1 MHSQRPEDREGVLMD
16 RERTEKNIGRI
27 LFDAGRIT
35 EADIG
40 RALAHQRQE
49 GGLFGEALVALGL
62 VRPSE
67 VEWGLASQY
76 NLPYV
81 FPDASAVDPSL
92 ARIVTVDWAL
102 AHTALP
108 IARSGERITL
118 VVDSPLKTGAA
129 RELEARAGMPV
140 DLALGPPERIR
151 QVIRQV
157 FGEEGQGLGSLIS
170 SRALSLDELGS
181 LARMAQSPR
190 WGISVREG
198 QGIGWYQEE
207 LEVRRYRLK
216 PDWEAVLERMISP
229 SPGERLPARGEG
241 AWLAQIRQGGQSGVV
256 EVRGISTSLGF
267 ELLLTPREAPTREAE
282 EIQEPARSTIAEL
295 RLLLAAGPLVL
306 QIRSRPERMARELLP
321 RLPGLLLAEGHRS
334 LHLSRR
340 ELSSTPLA
348 GVLTLPLE
356 GPEGATARRL
366 RELEEFRFD
375 AVSVEV
381 APDHPIAWPAART
394 LAPAVFVWAA
404 RPTRTASGGYTS
416 PLKGV
421 EWTLDWKEAD
431 GGGSWGWS
439 LESVVASPEVGPA
452 EPQSTSTV
460 EESHA
465 PDR

>member
-1 MHSQRPEDREGVLMD
+1 MD

-35 EADIG
+35 ESDVG

-67 VEWGLASQY
+67 VDWGLASQY

-92 ARIVTVDWAL
+92 ARLVTVDWAL

-118 VVDSPLKTGAA
+118 VVDSPLKTEAA

-140 DLALGPPERIR
+140 DLALGPAEQIR
-151 QVIRQV
+151 QAIRQV
-157 FGEEGQGLGSLIS
+157 FGGEGQGGGSLIAT
-170 SRALSLDELGS
+170 RALSLDELGS
-181 LARMAQSPR
+181 LARMTQSPR

-198 QGIGWYQEE
+198 QGIGWYQDD

-216 PDWEAVLERMISP
+216 PDWEAVLERILSP

-267 ELLLTPREAPTREAE
+267 ELLLTPRETHSREADE
-282 EIQEPARSTIAEL
+282 VPGPDRSTLTEL
-295 RLLLAAGPLVL
+295 RLLLAAGALVL

-321 RLPGLLLAEGHRS
+321 RLPGLVLAEGHRS

-340 ELSSTPLA
+340 EVSSTPLS

-366 RELEEFRFD
+366 KELEEFCFD

-381 APDHPIAWPAART
+381 ASDYPVVWPAART

-404 RPTRTASGGYTS
+404 RSAGNASGEYPP
-416 PLKGV
+416 PLPGV
-421 EWTLDWKEAD
+421 EWTLDWVGKR
-431 GGGSWGWS
+431 GGRWGWS
-439 LESVVASPEVGPA
+439 LQRVVASSDLAPV
-452 EPQSTSTV
+452 EPQSTPAA
-460 EESHA
+460 EENDV
-465 PDR
+465 PN